1 MPILVWGQSGATS
14 PSSSEIIALE
24 NRGDGALVQ
33 SCDILWRNGLGH
45 DVGGGGQ
52 RRDTNR
58 LIEVD
63 LEIRRVT
70 GGLRRGEFGGD
81 EI

>member
-1 MPILVWGQSGATS
+1 LQ
-14 PSSSEIIALE
+14 
-24 NRGDGALVQ
+24 NRGDGAPVRG
-33 SCDILWRNGLGH
+33 CDILWRDGLGH
-45 DVGGGGQ
+45 DVEGGGQ
-52 RRDTNR
+52 RRDANL

-63 LEIRRVT
+63 LEIRRVA